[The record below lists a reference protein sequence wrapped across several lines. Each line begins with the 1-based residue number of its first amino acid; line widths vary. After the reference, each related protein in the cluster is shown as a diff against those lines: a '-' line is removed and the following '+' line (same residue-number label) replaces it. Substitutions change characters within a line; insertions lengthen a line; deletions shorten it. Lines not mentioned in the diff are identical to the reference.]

1 MVFVS
6 SNQCQHDLVSRSRQD
21 GGKPVVTGSLGRS
34 LRRLALSLL
43 IPFCGTAV
51 AQGAPTNHLNRLE
64 IVRHVGYTRL
74 LFKLDA
80 PPDYALANL
89 PGQRLRLILHDTDS
103 RRFKRLRTYVDSQ
116 ICNVV
121 LARRGSD
128 LQVTLVIKEQ
138 GSGVRCLVG
147 MVAGTLTLDI
157 GRRWSKQGL
166 VQIPPERERI
176 WSGAEQFVKEF
187 DPPLKVE
194 LPFVPTDPCL
204 LKTLIP
210 PEQLQQ
216 FARGEALLYKG
227 KSSEAAVIFSQFQHQ
242 DLPIQALAA
251 YRLGEAFYLLQNY
264 PRALQAFAEG
274 ERLWPDYLGTNPA
287 ATFYYADS
295 IVRCGDFAAGRK
307 RLSRLIVKL
316 ADRKYAPLLASRLAD
331 IALRARHEMEAVA
344 MYRNLL
350 SNFPASKT
358 AFHAEAK
365 LADRQLFT
373 AGSYQFRTLLEV
385 YGRVFELCPDVVERE
400 AALFKIA
407 LLEGLYGRAA
417 DALAA
422 ANSYE
427 KKYPRGVFV
436 TVVNAMREDLLLIR
450 YRELAAAGDCA
461 GLVRLAQENH
471 PYLARCCADAG
482 FVERLAG
489 CFAALGRAEEERA
502 LFSNLA
508 EREWAA
514 GNAPFMF
521 TRVIEADLQ
530 LADYS
535 HAEAAAKSFLQRFA
549 RHPLAGHVRE
559 RLAGICFQQKKSPEV
574 AALLGWLLKP
584 GGRAEYSES
593 YYYLGKAL
601 AATGSPR
608 GAEQAM
614 ALFVGTVVKGN
625 DSPPLVCD
633 AYLVAAAARLAR
645 GDRQG
650 AMAFYRVGYD
660 VAHGEWRDQFRY
672 KIGELLALQGE
683 VGAAREEWQRLV
695 KEGSDP
701 LWLKLASQ
709 ALTDLAWR
717 EKNAASL
724 PAVSK

>member
-1 MVFVS
+1 MVFVT
-6 SNQCQHDLVSRSRQD
+6 SNHSPQDLVSRSRQ
-21 GGKPVVTGSLGRS
+21 GGGSSALTGGLGRW
-34 LRRLALSLL
+34 LGRLALSLL
-43 IPFCGTAV
+43 IPLCAAAV
-51 AQGAPTNHLNRLE
+51 AQGAPANHLNRLE
-64 IVRHVGYTRL
+64 IKCHAGYTRL

-103 RRFKRLRTYVDSQ
+103 RRFQRLRTYTDSQ

-128 LQVTLVIKEQ
+128 LLVTLVVKEQ
-138 GSGVRCLVG
+138 GSGVRCLAGV
-147 MVAGTLTLDI
+147 VAGNLVLDI
-157 GRRWSKQGL
+157 GPRWNKQDL
-166 VQIPPERERI
+166 VQIPPERYRI

-194 LPFVPTDPCL
+194 LPFIPTDPRL
-204 LKTLIP
+204 LQTLIP
-210 PEQLQQ
+210 PAQLQQ

-227 KSSEAAVIFSQFQHQ
+227 KASEAAAIFSQFQHQ
-242 DLPIQALAA
+242 DLPIQALAV
-251 YRLGEAFYLLQNY
+251 YRLGEASYLLQNY
-264 PRALQAFAEG
+264 PRALRAFAEG
-274 ERLWPDYLGTNPA
+274 ERLWPDYLGINPA
-287 ATFYYADS
+287 VTFYYADS

-307 RLSRLIVKL
+307 RLARLIGQL

-331 IALRARHEMEAVA
+331 IALRARHETEAVA
-344 MYRNLL
+344 IYRSVL
-350 SNFPASKT
+350 SNFPTGKA

-365 LADRQLFT
+365 LADRRLFSV
-373 AGSYQFRTLLEV
+373 GSYQFRSLLDV
-385 YGRVFELCPDVVERE
+385 YGRVFEQCPDVVERE

-407 LLEGLYGRAA
+407 LVEGLYGQAA

-461 GLVRLAQENH
+461 GLVRLAQENY

-482 FVERLAG
+482 FVERLAD
-489 CFAALGRAEEERA
+489 CFASLGKAEEERA

-508 EREWAA
+508 DREWAA
-514 GNAPFMF
+514 ANAPFML
-521 TRVIEADLQ
+521 TRVIEDDLQ
-530 LADYS
+530 LADYV
-535 HAEAAAKSFLQRFA
+535 HAEAAARSFLQRFA

-559 RLAGICFQQKKSPEV
+559 RLAGVCFQQKRSAEV

-584 GGRAEYSES
+584 GGRAEFPES

-601 AATGSPR
+601 AETGSER

-614 ALFVGTVVKGN
+614 ALFIETVVKGN

-645 GDRQG
+645 GDRKG
-650 AMAFYRVGYD
+650 AMAFYRAGYD
-660 VAHGEWRDQFRY
+660 VAHGEWRDQFLY
-672 KIGELLALQGE
+672 KIGKLLALQGE
-683 VGAAREEWQRLV
+683 SGAARGEWQRLV

-717 EKNAASL
+717 ENNAATL